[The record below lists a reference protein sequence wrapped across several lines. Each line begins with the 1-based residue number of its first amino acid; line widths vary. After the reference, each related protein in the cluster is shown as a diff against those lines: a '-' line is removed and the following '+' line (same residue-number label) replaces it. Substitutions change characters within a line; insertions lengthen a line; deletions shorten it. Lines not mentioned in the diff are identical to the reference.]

1 MLSSIYSS
9 IHCLSIASHL
19 VDELTALIKIEA
31 YEPEAMKEG
40 MIHPTLFM
48 EVVAST
54 PAPAPQPKQKI
65 VKPVAAPAP
74 APAVKLT
81 WATKK
86 VSSDF
91 KSLSEI
97 QQEEK
102 NNH

>member
-1 MLSSIYSS
+1 MSSIYSS

-19 VDELTALIKIEA
+19 VDELTSLIKIEA

>member
-1 MLSSIYSS
+1 M
-9 IHCLSIASHL
+9 SIASHL

-54 PAPAPQPKQKI
+54 PTPQPKQKI

-91 KSLSEI
+91 KSLSDI

>member
-54 PAPAPQPKQKI
+54 STPQPKQKI

-91 KSLSEI
+91 KSLSDI

>member
-1 MLSSIYSS
+1 
-9 IHCLSIASHL
+9 
-19 VDELTALIKIEA
+19 
-31 YEPEAMKEG
+31 
-40 MIHPTLFM
+40 M

-54 PAPAPQPKQKI
+54 STPQPKQKI

-91 KSLSEI
+91 KSLSDI